1 MVSKAPC
8 RVGAR
13 SRLTVAP
20 FAVARKVSLVE
31 PGCLSRDMKLAS
43 DARGSIRGSE
53 QQLIENEGK
62 GDRGKQETDD
72 ADGFI
77 RVPRDEGRPN

>member
-1 MVSKAPC
+1 MVSNAPC

-13 SRLTVAP
+13 PRLTIAP

-31 PGCLSRDMKLAS
+31 PRCLSRDPKLAS
-43 DARGSIRGSE
+43 GARGSIRGSE

-62 GDRGKQETDD
+62 ADRGKQETDG
-72 ADGFI
+72 AAGFI
-77 RVPRDEGRPN
+77 RVPQDEGRPN